1 MVLLEAS
8 RIVWSEPE
16 SAEWPDDGAQPH
28 PVAGREVGDGMSIH
42 KIVERLGVWWCLR
55 KSAVS
60 KKAFRRRAVCVG
72 CRLKVLTSSSVH
84 F

>member
-42 KIVERLGVWWCLR
+42 QIVERLGGLVVNEEICLF
-55 KSAVS
+55 KE
-60 KKAFRRRAVCVG
+60 
-72 CRLKVLTSSSVH
+72 SSSTTCRVCRV
-84 F
+84 

>member
-28 PVAGREVGDGMSIH
+28 PVAGREVGDGMGIH
-42 KIVERLGVWWCLR
+42 KIVECLR

-60 KKAFRRRAVCVG
+60 KKAFRRRAV
-72 CRLKVLTSSSVH
+72 
-84 F
+84 

>member
-42 KIVERLGVWWCLR
+42 KIVERLGGLVVIEEICSFKESFSTTCR
-55 KSAVS
+55 VS
-60 KKAFRRRAVCVG
+60 RV
-72 CRLKVLTSSSVH
+72 
-84 F
+84 

>member
-16 SAEWPDDGAQPH
+16 SAERPDDGAQPH

-42 KIVERLGVWWCLR
+42 RSFESLGGLEVNEEICSF
-55 KSAVS
+55 KE
-60 KKAFRRRAVCVG
+60 
-72 CRLKVLTSSSVH
+72 SSSTTCRVCRV
-84 F
+84 